1 MNRDFKA
8 HYVGLDI
15 SDKTTA
21 VCIIDVNGDIIK
33 EGVTDSEPDDIADY
47 LLSNAGNT
55 KIIGLE
61 ACGIAIWLCRELLS
75 RGFPA
80 VCIETYR
87 TSVFLAAQKMKT
99 DKNDARGIAQMMRCN
114 LYRAV
119 HIKSDTSQRIKM
131 LINNRR
137 FLVEQ
142 RVDIENQIRGSL
154 KVFGL
159 KIGAVSEKQYD
170 ARVRKLITGDGE
182 LEIAILPLLEQR
194 ASGLTRIKELEQILH
209 MAAKNDPICRLLMTA
224 PGVGPLTA
232 ILFKA
237 VIDDPT
243 RFKRSRDVPAQL
255 GLVPRKYASGETDYN
270 GRITKAGD
278 IMIRHHLYRAAA
290 TLTQTNA
297 RPCALKKWGRNLRK
311 RSSYKSA
318 TVAVARKLSI
328 VLHAM
333 WVNEKK
339 FDWSADGMVQA
350 AELSKTT

>member
-1 MNRDFKA
+1 MHKNLEA

-15 SDKTTA
+15 SDKTVA
-21 VCIIDVNGDIIK
+21 VCIIDMNGNIIS
-33 EGVTDSEPDDIADY
+33 EGVTDSEPDDIVDY
-47 LLSNAGNT
+47 LLRNT
-55 KIIGLE
+55 DNIELIGLE
-61 ACGIAIWLCRELLS
+61 AGGIAIWLCRELLS
-75 RGFPA
+75 RGFPV

-87 TSVFLAAQKMKT
+87 TSAFLAAQKMKT
-99 DKNDARGIAQMMRCN
+99 DKNDARGIAQMMRCG

-159 KIGAVSEKQYD
+159 KIGTVSEKQYH
-170 ARVRKLITGDGE
+170 ARVEELITGDGE
-182 LEIAILPLLEQR
+182 LELAVLPLLEQR
-194 ASGLTRIKELEQILH
+194 SSGLIRIKELEQILH
-209 MAAKNDPICRLLMTA
+209 VAAKNDSICRLLMTA

-255 GLVPRKYASGETDYN
+255 GLVPRKYASGEMDYN

-278 IMIRHHLYRAAA
+278 FMMRHHLYRAAA

-297 RPCALKKWGRNLRK
+297 RPCALKKWGRNLRN

-328 VLHAM
+328 ILHAM
-333 WVNEKK
+333 WVSGKE
-339 FDWSADGMVQA
+339 FDWSADGVTQA
-350 AELSKTT
+350 TELSKTT